1 MHKFINPRPTLG
13 ISAGFRNNLV
23 MAGLGSLAFAAL
35 APQPLLAAPTLTLKG
50 SFNGLNGNGSNGS
63 APHAS
68 LTPAGNGKFYGTTRY
83 GGENGHGAIFEF
95 DPSGN
100 GSITIKGSFDSSTI
114 GYYPTAA
121 LTSAGNGKFYGT
133 TLFGGSEGSGA
144 IFEFDPSGGGSITR
158 KGSFDRANGL
168 QPYAAL
174 TSAGNGKFYGTTV
187 FGGSE
192 GSGAIFEFDPFGS
205 GSITLKGSFEVTPIG
220 SQPFAPLTSAGN
232 GKFYGTTPLGT
243 DNGPGSI
250 FEFDPSGN
258 GSITLKSWFEGT
270 NGQYPTAA
278 LTSAGNGKF
287 YGTTQGGGVYNAGA
301 IFEFDPSA
309 SGTVTL
315 KGSFDGANGLRP
327 FAALTSAGNGKFYGT
342 TLYGG
347 ANNVGAIF
355 EFDPSGSGSITLKGS
370 FDGANGAQPFAA
382 LTSAGNGK
390 FYGTTAY
397 GGVNGAGAIF
407 EFDPGTNS
415 APAPGPLPLLGAGAA
430 FGWSRRLRRRIQPV
444 RPVFPIG
451 R

>member
-50 SFNGLNGNGSNGS
+50 SFNGLNGGGPV
-63 APHAS
+63 AP
-68 LTPAGNGKFYGTTRY
+68 LTPAGNGKFYVTTQY
-83 GGENGHGAIFEF
+83 GGLFGTNGAIFEF
-95 DPSGN
+95 DPSGS
-100 GSITIKGSFDSSTI
+100 GSITLKGSFD
-114 GYYPTAA
+114 G
-121 LTSAGNGKFYGT
+121 
-133 TLFGGSEGSGA
+133 
-144 IFEFDPSGGGSITR
+144 
-158 KGSFDRANGL
+158 ANGEL
-168 QPYAAL
+168 PRAAL

-397 GGVNGAGAIF
+397 SGVNGAGAIF